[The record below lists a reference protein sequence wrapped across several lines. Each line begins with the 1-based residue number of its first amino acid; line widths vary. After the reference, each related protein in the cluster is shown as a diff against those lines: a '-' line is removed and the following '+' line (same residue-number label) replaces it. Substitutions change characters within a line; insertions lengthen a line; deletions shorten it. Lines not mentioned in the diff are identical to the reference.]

1 MNMTKRIGMRWGIV
15 SAGLVCAIAASSCV
29 SEQQY
34 NDAVN
39 GYQREQDEKFAAQ
52 KETERLRQEN
62 QSLKSELSQ
71 DRAKALSASWNDD
84 IQKKMSDLQSMLEE
98 RQSKAP
104 LKDIERFDIPG
115 VGYVFMIQDKVLFSS
130 GSSDI
135 SEDGKKSLKTLAD
148 QISASKHGSVVVRG
162 HTDNDPVVKQPTKE
176 RFPLGNLQ
184 LSAERAVSVAAFLID
199 SKIKAEDVVIAGY
212 GEWQPVA
219 ANDSAENKR
228 LNRRVEIFVADQ

>member
-1 MNMTKRIGMRWGIV
+1 MNTTKRSGMRWAIV
-15 SAGLVCAIAASSCV
+15 GAGLVCAMATISCV

-52 KETERLRQEN
+52 KEMERLKSEN
-62 QSLKSELSQ
+62 TALKSELRS
-71 DRAKALSASWNDD
+71 DKGKALAAAWNDD
-84 IQKKMSDLQSMLEE
+84 VQKKMSDLQRMLEE
-98 RQSKAP
+98 RQSQAP

-130 GSSDI
+130 GSADI
-135 SEDGKKSLKTLAD
+135 SEEGKKSLKGLAD
-148 QISASKHGSVVVRG
+148 QINASQHGSVVVRG
-162 HTDNDPVVKQPTKE
+162 HTDNDPVVKQSTKE
-176 RFPLGNLQ
+176 RFPMGNLQ
-184 LSAERAVSVAAFLID
+184 LSAERAVSVAAFMID
-199 SKIKAEDVVIAGY
+199 SKIPPSQVVIAGY

-219 ANDSAENKR
+219 DNNSADNKR